1 MNEVKGK
8 HIFQITCITAFSIF
22 LILHSYVAFG
32 KGITVSTETKKDL
45 RAPSISKFLIGVT
58 HLRDSIKH
66 GARIIPVD
74 TRSKEEFEKA
84 RIPGSLHM
92 ELYSIK
98 TKGFLKEKDIVIV
111 DDGFRLEAPLSEC
124 MRLKKEA
131 GFKSVRVLYGG
142 IQAWMDAGGK
152 IEGTNACTPAK
163 HTFKEPLLLYEE
175 RDMADWV
182 VLDLF
187 GEKERIKRLFP
198 KWSVVTIPSA
208 KDRNKIE
215 KSLKKAINSTRKK
228 KGDLVR
234 YLVFLNGTDAK
245 DILSKVDGDH
255 LVFAYEGTLSSYES
269 FLKKQTQILKAKS
282 EIERKR
288 EKEGLRKPCGCG
300 L

>member
-1 MNEVKGK
+1 MNGVKGK
-8 HIFQITCITAFSIF
+8 HIFQITCITAFSFF

-32 KGITVSTETKKDL
+32 IGITVSTETIKDL
-45 RAPSISKFLIGVT
+45 RVPNISEFIIGVSD
-58 HLRDSIKH
+58 LRDSIKQ
-66 GARIIPVD
+66 RSPIILID
-74 TRSKEEFEKA
+74 TRSKEKFEKA

-98 TKGFLKEKDIVIV
+98 TKGFLKEKDVVIV
-111 DDGFRLEAPLSEC
+111 DDGFRLFAPLNEC
-124 MRLKKEA
+124 IRLKKEA

-142 IQAWMDAGGK
+142 IQTWIDCGGK
-152 IEGTNACTPAK
+152 IEGINARFPAK
-163 HTFKEPLLLYEE
+163 HTFKEPLLLFEE

-198 KWSVVTIPSA
+198 KWTVVSIHSL
-208 KDRNKIE
+208 KDTNRIK
-215 KSLKKAINSTRKK
+215 KSLEKAINSTRKK
-228 KGDLVR
+228 KGNLIR
-234 YLVFLNGTDAK
+234 YLVFLNGRGSK
-245 DILSKVDGDH
+245 DILSKADGDH

-269 FLKKQTQILKAKS
+269 FLKKQARILKAKD

>member
-1 MNEVKGK
+1 MNGVKGK

-32 KGITVSTETKKDL
+32 KGITVLTETIK
-45 RAPSISKFLIGVT
+45 APWVSSISEFIIGVG
-58 HLRDSIKH
+58 HLRDSMKQ
-66 GARIIPVD
+66 RSPIILID
-74 TRSKEEFEKA
+74 TRSKEKFEKA

-98 TKGFLKEKDIVIV
+98 TKGFLKEKDVVIV
-111 DDGFRLEAPLSEC
+111 DDGFRLFAPLNEC
-124 MRLKKEA
+124 IRLKKEA
-131 GFKSVRVLYGG
+131 GFKSVHVLYGG
-142 IQAWMDAGGK
+142 IQAWIDSGGK
-152 IEGTNACTPAK
+152 IEGINAGFPAK
-163 HTFKEPLLLYEE
+163 NTFKEPLLLFEE

-198 KWSVVTIPSA
+198 KWSVVAIPLT
-208 KDRNKIE
+208 KDTNKIE
-215 KSLKKAINSTRKK
+215 KSLKKAINRTRKK
-228 KGDLVR
+228 KGDLMR
-234 YLVFLNGTDAK
+234 YLVFLNGTSAK

-269 FLKKQTQILKAKS
+269 FLKEQAQILKAKS
-282 EIERKR
+282 KIERKR